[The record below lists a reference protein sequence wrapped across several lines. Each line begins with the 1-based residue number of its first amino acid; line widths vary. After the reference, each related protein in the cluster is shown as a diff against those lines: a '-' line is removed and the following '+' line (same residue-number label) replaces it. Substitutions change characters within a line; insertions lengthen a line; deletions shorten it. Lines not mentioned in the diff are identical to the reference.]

1 MEALRENSVCPADE
15 IAAYID
21 GELDA
26 AGESEMEVHFAAC
39 ASCAEELNLQKQFLC
54 SLESSLKGENDLELP
69 ADFTK
74 HVVANAE
81 SSVTGLRP
89 ARERFN
95 AVFICAALLLFV
107 LFALGA
113 DAGRALDGAAGAVD
127 RLAAVGSL
135 LGHFIYSFFLGVIII
150 MRAFATQMRPEAI
163 AAGLTGIV
171 VVAALAFVFRTRRV

>member
-1 MEALRENSVCPADE
+1 MLRENLICPVDD

-26 AGESEMEVHFAAC
+26 AGEREMDAHFAECSA
-39 ASCAEELNLQKQFLC
+39 CAEELNLQKQFLC
-54 SLESSLKGENDLELP
+54 SLESSLKQEDGLELP

-81 SSVTGLRP
+81 SSVAGLRP

-95 AVFICAALLLFV
+95 ALFICAALLLFV

-113 DAGRALDGAAGAVD
+113 DARRALEGATGVVD
-127 RLAAVGSL
+127 QIAAVGSFF
-135 LGHFIYSFFLGVIII
+135 GHFVYSFFLGVIII
-150 MRAFATQMRPEAI
+150 MRAFGMQIRPDAI
-163 AAGLTGIV
+163 AAGLAGIFA
-171 VVAALAFVFRTRRV
+171 VAALAYVFRIRRA